1 MPQMYK
7 VFFKDRTLFLTDS
20 LEVDLSLSFD
30 ALHKYTSHHELVQF
44 IHQFEN
50 NPKLKEGYVYG
61 RNKNYLLEALK
72 KCFRFITAAGGLV
85 INPTNDILVI
95 HRLGVYD
102 LPKGKS
108 EKGESFRQTAL
119 REVEEECGLDN
130 LVIRHPLLS
139 TFHTYKQDNVFY
151 LKETAWFFM
160 DYFGFD
166 QPIPQTEENIV
177 SAQWLPKTE
186 LHNVKE
192 NTYSS
197 ILEVFKAAGYFK

>member
-1 MPQMYK
+1 MYK

-20 LEVDLSLSFD
+20 LELDLSLGFD

-44 IHQFEN
+44 ITQFEN
-50 NPKLKEGYVYG
+50 NTNLKEGFIYG
-61 RNKNYLLEALK
+61 RDKNILLEAVK

-85 INPTNDILVI
+85 INPTNELLLI

-108 EKGESFRQTAL
+108 EKDETFRQTAL

-139 TFHTYKQDNVFY
+139 TYHTYKQDNIFY

-166 QPIPQTEENIV
+166 QPTPQAEENIV
-177 SAQWLPKTE
+177 SAEWLNENMLDKV
-186 LHNVKE
+186 LE
-192 NTYSS
+192 NTYPS
-197 ILEVFKAAGYFK
+197 ILEVFKTAGYIQ

>member
-1 MPQMYK
+1 MYK

-20 LEVDLSLSFD
+20 LELDLSLSFD

-44 IHQFEN
+44 ISQFESN
-50 NPKLKEGYVYG
+50 THLKEGYIYG
-61 RNKNYLLEALK
+61 RDKTYLLETLK

-85 INPTNDILVI
+85 INPVNEILLI

-139 TFHTYKQDNVFY
+139 TYHTYKQNNIFY

-166 QPIPQTEENIV
+166 KPTPQLEEQIV
-177 SAQWLPKTE
+177 SAEWLSADDLLK
-186 LHNVKE
+186 VKS
-192 NTYSS
+192 NTYPS
-197 ILEVFKAAGYFK
+197 IIEVFIKAGYFE